1 MGLSEIDDSDTEPE
15 MNEEEKSPEKEE
27 KMTYEQAAQILGVAE
42 DEEDEAVLRKA
53 FRKQSLLHHPDKN
66 PNDPTAT
73 ARFQKIG
80 QALEML
86 TRRARGEASEDEYD
100 AVWKSNFGRP
110 TPSTRRAS
118 VAASA
123 RWRGNST
130 PSTRRRPRDCVCSMA
145 WSFHAVDA
153 TAFHC
158 ICSMARR
165 LTPHA
170 VDATL
175 TQDSHRSRRRPSS
188 IVQEALTRGKL
199 WWPRVRGKRGT
210 SRAPR
215 KLKK

>member
-123 RWRGNST
+123 RWRGDST
-130 PSTRRRPRDCVCSMA
+130 PATRRRPRGRVGSMA
-145 WSFHAVDA
+145 QPNSLVDFHTGMTTRTSSAIH
-153 TAFHC
+153 F
-158 ICSMARR
+158 SEARR
-165 LTPHA
+165 KIST
-170 VDATL
+170 T
-175 TQDSHRSRRRPSS
+175 RRP
-188 IVQEALTRGKL
+188 L
-199 WWPRVRGKRGT
+199 GT
-210 SRAPR
+210 LSG
-215 KLKK
+215 

>member
-1 MGLSEIDDSDTEPE
+1 MGLSEIDDSDTEPSE
-15 MNEEEKSPEKEE
+15 QEEEKSPVEKDE
-27 KMTYEQAAQILGVAE
+27 KMTYDQAAQILGVDE
-42 DEEDEAVLRKA
+42 DEEDETILRKA

-123 RWRGNST
+123 RWRGDST
-130 PSTRRRPRDCVCSMA
+130 PSTRRRPRNSLCSMA
-145 WSFHAVDA
+145 WRFTKVHAIIPRI
-153 TAFHC
+153 T
-158 ICSMARR
+158 S
-165 LTPHA
+165 LT
-170 VDATL
+170 
-175 TQDSHRSRRRPSS
+175 
-188 IVQEALTRGKL
+188 G
-199 WWPRVRGKRGT
+199 
-210 SRAPR
+210 
-215 KLKK
+215 

>member
-15 MNEEEKSPEKEE
+15 EPEAPEEEQKSPEKEE

-110 TPSTRRAS
+110 TPSTRRLLDG
-118 VAASA
+118 VAIPRHRRDVVPVDASA
-123 RWRGNST
+123 RWRGG
-130 PSTRRRPRDCVCSMA
+130 
-145 WSFHAVDA
+145 
-153 TAFHC
+153 
-158 ICSMARR
+158 
-165 LTPHA
+165 
-170 VDATL
+170 
-175 TQDSHRSRRRPSS
+175 SRR
-188 IVQEALTRGKL
+188 
-199 WWPRVRGKRGT
+199 
-210 SRAPR
+210 
-215 KLKK
+215 

>member
-15 MNEEEKSPEKEE
+15 EPEAPEEEQKSPEKEE

-100 AVWKSNFGRP
+100 AVWKSNVGRP

-123 RWRGNST
+123 RWRGDFVPVAASARRCGGSRR
-130 PSTRRRPRDCVCSMA
+130 STR
-145 WSFHAVDA
+145 
-153 TAFHC
+153 
-158 ICSMARR
+158 
-165 LTPHA
+165 
-170 VDATL
+170 
-175 TQDSHRSRRRPSS
+175 
-188 IVQEALTRGKL
+188 
-199 WWPRVRGKRGT
+199 
-210 SRAPR
+210 
-215 KLKK
+215 

>member
-1 MGLSEIDDSDTEPE
+1 MGLSEIDDSDTEPSE
-15 MNEEEKSPEKEE
+15 QEEEKSPVEKDE

-42 DEEDEAVLRKA
+42 DEEDETILRKA

-123 RWRGNST
+123 RWRGDST
-130 PSTRRRPRDCVCSMA
+130 PSTRRRPRGRVGSMA
-145 WSFHAVDA
+145 W
-153 TAFHC
+153 
-158 ICSMARR
+158 R
-165 LTPHA
+165 LT
-170 VDATL
+170 
-175 TQDSHRSRRRPSS
+175 
-188 IVQEALTRGKL
+188 K
-199 WWPRVRGKRGT
+199 VRAIFLRIT
-210 SRAPR
+210 
-215 KLKK
+215 